1 MHLDSVFKSELII
14 IESIDFYDRERYQAE
29 LKQIMKFLAN
39 VTNEIPS
46 REGRLKVLIMASSQ
60 SKMFRRFSGV
70 DILDVPEEIECDG
83 GAYESF

>member
-1 MHLDSVFKSELII
+1 
-14 IESIDFYDRERYQAE
+14 
-29 LKQIMKFLAN
+29 MKFLAN